1 MSDDNA
7 QAIGAWRSLLDP
19 PYSLELLADLH
30 AGALEG
36 GLAEQL
42 WPRVVADPD
51 AAAVLVALDDT
62 VEQLH
67 GMAALPPSVPMPAE
81 LAARIDELLAA
92 QTTRGTSSTPALTP
106 VTELGAARARRARRG
121 TYLGI
126 GVLTAAAAAAAVFAL
141 GTGLG
146 SRDIVG
152 TPQAG
157 PPAEQAPP
165 ARPTPLDLGSG
176 ALGPQALA
184 AVGKQD
190 LGPLSDKPTLAGCLQ
205 ANGLPPTIT
214 PIGAS
219 EVVLDGRPGVLLLLP
234 TGRPAVFTALVVG
247 PECAVGNP
255 ATRQRMEI
263 GGR

>member
-7 QAIGAWRSLLDP
+7 QAIGAMRSLLDP

-30 AGALEG
+30 AGALVEDD
-36 GLAEQL
+36 LAEQL

-92 QTTRGTSSTPALTP
+92 QTTPTLAS
-106 VTELGAARARRARRG
+106 VTKLGAARTPRARRG

-126 GVLTAAAAAAAVFAL
+126 GVLTAAAAAAAVFAI

-146 SRDIVG
+146 SRTSSG
-152 TPQAG
+152 RPR
-157 PPAEQAPP
+157 PALPRNRHRRP
-165 ARPTPLDLGSG
+165 ARLHWTSVPVRWVRRRSPRWVSRI
-176 ALGPQALA
+176 LA
-184 AVGKQD
+184 
-190 LGPLSDKPTLAGCLQ
+190 
-205 ANGLPPTIT
+205 
-214 PIGAS
+214 
-219 EVVLDGRPGVLLLLP
+219 R
-234 TGRPAVFTALVVG
+234 
-247 PECAVGNP
+247 
-255 ATRQRMEI
+255 
-263 GGR
+263 

>member
-30 AGALEG
+30 AGALEDD
-36 GLAEQL
+36 LAEQL

-92 QTTRGTSSTPALTP
+92 QTTPTLASC
-106 VTELGAARARRARRG
+106 TELGAARTRRARRG

-205 ANGLPPTIT
+205 ANGLLPTIT